1 MATLTVR
8 NVDEAT
14 KRGLRLR
21 AASRGVSM
29 EEEIRGI
36 LRDAV
41 NTGSE
46 PGAIRNG
53 EENLY
58 EAIRRLVE
66 PYGGFDLEIPARG
79 PIREPPTFE

>member
-1 MATLTVR
+1 MATLTIR
-8 NVDEAT
+8 NVDDAT

-41 NTGSE
+41 NTGPE
-46 PGAIRNG
+46 PGETSNG

-66 PYGGFDLEIPARG
+66 PFGGFELDLPARE
-79 PIREPPTFE
+79 PIREPPKFE

>member
-41 NTGSE
+41 NSTTPSK
-46 PGAIRNG
+46 PAQAPNFYDSVR
-53 EENLY
+53 
-58 EAIRRLVE
+58 ALVE
-66 PYGGFDLEIPARG
+66 KYGGFDMELPERE
-79 PIREPPTFE
+79 PIREPPTFD